1 MVSCRSGLVGARA
14 AGRFVSLAALLV
26 LLVLCLPARGKA
38 ETLRGVALVIGNSAY
53 EHVAAL
59 PNPANDA
66 RAVESL
72 FNDLGFE
79 TTLVSDRDARRLARD
94 LDIFVEDAEG
104 ADVAI
109 VYYAGHGIE
118 AGGENFL
125 VPVDADLSALEAA
138 EKKLVPISAF
148 VEQLQATV
156 PVAILMLDACRDNPF
171 PAGSTV
177 RLDAGA
183 APVPIGEGGLGETR
197 GARRLNAPQDGVET
211 FGTVIAFA
219 AEPGRAALDGEPG
232 GNSPYTDAVLRHF
245 DAMAGEEFGTVMRMV
260 AEEVYLKTA
269 GRQRPWVNEN
279 LRRLL
284 YLGAAP
290 ESLSGEEGQL
300 LSERRQLLVTI
311 ASLPDPELRR
321 GQVERIAAERG
332 IPLDAV
338 YGMLRAL
345 GAEAPQDPAEL
356 EKVLRTEAERFAKIL
371 AEREAVNS
379 PDPEIVRLSGLAD
392 RAESE
397 GLLETAD
404 MLRERA
410 KARYLETEVT
420 LEQQEAALRQ
430 RFIEGSVVFARSA
443 ETKILAFDH
452 LAAARD
458 YGEAFRRAE
467 GRDDLLA
474 LYFKYSE
481 SMALMNH
488 GDYKADNAALKQS
501 VAAGRQALEIA
512 DRIGDR
518 QGWALTQDNVAKS
531 LSILGKREENTALLE
546 ESLAA
551 YRAILAEMPRERHP
565 QEWAMTHTNIGAM
578 LWSLAARRPGTE
590 GWEEAAA
597 SYRSALEVLTR
608 EDFPQNWA
616 HAQVNMANILS
627 LAGDRNNDVGQ
638 LRQAVEGYRT
648 ALEELPRESDPLMWA
663 MVQNNLGMALRYLG
677 DREQSVPRLEE
688 ALAALR
694 ASLEEHTRERVPLEW
709 ASAQKNMGDTFV
721 FMAVYGG
728 DMTLI
733 EQAIAAYRA
742 SLEES
747 TRERV
752 PLVWAGT
759 QFSLA
764 TTLSALGQINN
775 DTDKLEEAVEA
786 FRASLQERSPTR
798 TPGEWPSTQEGL
810 ARTLRNLGE
819 MKNDTALLEQAVD
832 AFHVLRRE
840 RPRERMPLAWART
853 QTDIGDTLIQLGVQ
867 SRDETAITEGRQA
880 LSDAWDAYRAAGQNQ
895 HDDFLRQRIAFAEEA
910 LGKLR

>member
-1 MVSCRSGLVGARA
+1 MVSSTSGFGARGL
-14 AGRFVSLAALLV
+14 GRFVSLAALLV
-26 LLVLCLPARGKA
+26 VLVLCLPARGKA

-66 RAVESL
+66 RAVENL

-94 LDIFVEDAEG
+94 LDIFIEDAEG
-104 ADVAI
+104 ADVAV

-125 VPVDADLSALEAA
+125 VPVDADLSAREAA
-138 EKKLVPISAF
+138 DGKLVPISRF
-148 VEQLQATV
+148 VEQLQTTV

-171 PAGSTV
+171 PAGATV
-177 RLDAGA
+177 RLDAA
-183 APVPIGEGGLGETR
+183 TAPVPIGEGGLGETR

-232 GNSPYTDAVLRHF
+232 GNSPYTQAVLRHF

-260 AEEVYLKTA
+260 AEEVYLKTS

-290 ESLSGEEGQL
+290 AAPSGEEGEL

-311 ASLPDPELRR
+311 ASLPDPEQRR

-356 EKVLRTEAERFAKIL
+356 EKVLRTETERFAKIL

-430 RFIEGSVVFARSA
+430 RFIEGAAVFARSA

-467 GRDDLLA
+467 GRADELA
-474 LYFKYSE
+474 LRFKVLE
-481 SMALMNH
+481 MDALTKH
-488 GDYKADNAALKQS
+488 GDHKGDNAALEDVIASGK
-501 VAAGRQALEIA
+501 QALGLA
-512 DRIGDR
+512 DRLGDGFGR
-518 QGWALTQDNVAKS
+518 VLVQDNIATA
-531 LSILGKREENTALLE
+531 LSILGMREGNAARTEEALAVYHEILREMRREE
-546 ESLAA
+546 
-551 YRAILAEMPRERHP
+551 HP
-565 QEWAMTHTNIGAM
+565 QEWAMTHNKIGNM
-578 LWSLAARRPGTE
+578 LWDLGVREE
-590 GWEEAAA
+590 GIDGLEEAAE
-597 SYRSALEVLTR
+597 SYRLALEVFTR
-608 EDFPQNWA
+608 ERYPYDWA
-616 HAQVNMANILS
+616 LAQVNLANVLS
-627 LAGDRNNDVGQ
+627 FTGDRTREVA
-638 LRQAVEGYRT
+638 LVKQAVEGYRLS
-648 ALEELPRESDPLMWA
+648 LEELTRESHPLMWA
-663 MVQNNLGMALRYLG
+663 MVQNNLGMALRFIAEQ
-677 DREQSVPRLEE
+677 EQSAARAQE
-688 ALAALR
+688 ALAAFR
-694 ASLEEHTRERVPLEW
+694 ASLEESPRERVPLEW
-709 ASAQKNMGDTFV
+709 AKLQWNIASALLV
-721 FMAVYGG
+721 AAIYGG
-728 DMTLI
+728 DMTLVD
-733 EQAIAAYRA
+733 QAVDAYRA
-742 SLEES
+742 SLEER

-752 PLVWAGT
+752 PLVWATT

-764 TTLSALGQINN
+764 TTLSVLGQMRG
-775 DTDKLEEAVEA
+775 DAGLLGEAVEA
-786 FRASLQERSPTR
+786 FRASLEERSPAR
-798 TPGEWPSTQEGL
+798 TPGDWPATQEGL
-810 ARTLRNLGE
+810 ARTLRTLGE
-819 MKNDTALLEQAVD
+819 MKGDTALLEQAID
-832 AFHVLRRE
+832 AFSVLLAE
-840 RPRERMPLAWART
+840 RPRERMPLAWAAT
-853 QTDIGDTLIQLGVQ
+853 QTDIGDTLIQLGAQ

-880 LSDAWDAYRAAGQNQ
+880 LSDAWDAYREAGQSQ
-895 HDDFLRQRIAFAEEA
+895 HDDFLRQRIDFAEEA
-910 LGKLR
+910 LATLR